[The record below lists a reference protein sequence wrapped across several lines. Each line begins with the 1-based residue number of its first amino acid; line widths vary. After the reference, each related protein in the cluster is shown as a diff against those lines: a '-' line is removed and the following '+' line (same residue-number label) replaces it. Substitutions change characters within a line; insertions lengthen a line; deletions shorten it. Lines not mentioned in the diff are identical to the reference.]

1 MITYRKPRLY
11 HWSSVWILSGVFLL
25 SGCEGGLQMV
35 REGDRTGVM
44 TYLYKG
50 TDGHMF
56 TPLRGE
62 AFQNI
67 REFCRGS
74 FNVVR
79 EGQTKGRQRVV
90 QGVVGSDIIVE
101 NWWGIRFQCVDG

>member
-1 MITYRKPRLY
+1 
-11 HWSSVWILSGVFLL
+11 
-25 SGCEGGLQMV
+25 MV

-56 TPLRGE
+56 TPLRGK
-62 AFQNI
+62 AFQII
-67 REFCRGS
+67 REFCRGP

-79 EGQTKGRQRVV
+79 EGKTKGRQRVAE
-90 QGVVGSDIIVE
+90 GVIGSDIIVE
-101 NWWGIRFQCVDG
+101 SWWGIRFHCVDG

>member
-11 HWSSVWILSGVFLL
+11 HWSSAWILSGVFLL

-56 TPLRGE
+56 TPLRGK

-67 REFCRGS
+67 REFCRGP

-79 EGQTKGRQRVV
+79 EGKTKGRQRVAE
-90 QGVVGSDIIVE
+90 GVIGSDIIVE
-101 NWWGIRFQCVDG
+101 SWWGIRFHCVDG